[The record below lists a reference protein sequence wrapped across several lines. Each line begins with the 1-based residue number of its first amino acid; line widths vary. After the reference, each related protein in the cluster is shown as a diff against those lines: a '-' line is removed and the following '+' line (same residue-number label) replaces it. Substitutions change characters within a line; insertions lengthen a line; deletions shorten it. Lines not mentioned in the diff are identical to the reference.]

1 MTILVTDIKW
11 EPQDQMISEEEF
23 EALLEE
29 APTELEVEV
38 NSEDEFESDPAS
50 YLDTDELKAK
60 RFEWSVVA

>member
-1 MTILVTDIKW
+1 MSILVTDIEW

-29 APTELEVEV
+29 TPREVEV
-38 NSEDEFESDPAS
+38 EVDSEDEFESDPAS

-60 RFEWSVVA
+60 RFEWSAVA

>member
-1 MTILVTDIKW
+1 MTILVADIEW

-29 APTELEVEV
+29 APREVEV
-38 NSEDEFESDPAS
+38 EVDSEDEFESDSAS

-60 RFEWSVVA
+60 RFKWSAVA